1 MGARQTGFSFKK
13 RYLISIALCLV
24 ALYVIVPQIGGLK
37 GSVHLITHAD
47 RRYAAL
53 GLACALASYVAA
65 AGVYVNLALKPLAFG
80 RTVVMQFASMFVNRL
95 LPAGIGGIGINYLYF
110 RKQKHTAIQAASVV
124 TTNNTMGFIGHFLLT
139 ILLLTTT
146 RVVFPVTGASSWKAS
161 LAILARGALVFL
173 VVLLLPKLRNRLRN
187 FFGGVGRQLIMY
199 HKRPGSLLT
208 ALIFSLLLTLANI
221 AALQLSCQAVG
232 IHLSLVTTLIVFTF
246 GLSIGTATPTPGSL
260 GGTEA
265 GLAAGLLA
273 YHVAAAPAV
282 GAVLLYRLLSY
293 WVPLVLGGLVFVV
306 ARRRQY
312 F

>member
-1 MGARQTGFSFKK
+1 MGARQPGFTFKK
-13 RYLISIALCLV
+13 RYLAYIALCLI

-37 GSVHLITHAD
+37 GSMHLVAHAD

-53 GLACALASYVAA
+53 ALACALGSYVAA
-65 AGVYVNLALKPLAFG
+65 AGVYVNLALRPLAFG

-95 LPAGIGGIGINYLYF
+95 LPAGIGGIGINYLYL

-124 TTNNTMGFIGHFLLT
+124 AANNTMGFIGHFLLT
-139 ILLLTTT
+139 ITLLATTH
-146 RVVFPVTGASSWKAS
+146 VVFPVTGASSWKAS
-161 LAILARGALVFL
+161 LAVLAPGALVL
-173 VVLLLPKLRNRLRN
+173 LIVLFLPKLRRRLRN
-187 FFGGVGRQLIMY
+187 FFGGVGKQLIKY
-199 HKRPGSLLT
+199 HKRPVSVLA
-208 ALIFSLLLTLANI
+208 ALSSSVLLTLANI
-221 AALQLSCQAVG
+221 VALQLSCQAVG
-232 IHLSLVTTLIVFTF
+232 IHLSLVTTLIIFTF

-265 GLAAGLLA
+265 GLAAGILA

-293 WVPLVLGGLVFVV
+293 WVPLVLGGLVFAL